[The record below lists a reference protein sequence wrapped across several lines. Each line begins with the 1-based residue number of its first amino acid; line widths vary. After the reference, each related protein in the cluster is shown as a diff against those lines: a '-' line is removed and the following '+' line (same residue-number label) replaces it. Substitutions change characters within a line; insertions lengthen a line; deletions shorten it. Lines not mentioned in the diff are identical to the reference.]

1 MLDEKNDALLLTP
14 HCMSLVLVVDD
25 IETEGNFYGFI
36 YLHSDNFRL
45 APEPQTGRGL
55 NRHELPGN
63 NLEDTQYG
71 MILLFQMM
79 CNREVVILHTV
90 FLNQRR
96 CLRVI

>member
-1 MLDEKNDALLLTP
+1 
-14 HCMSLVLVVDD
+14 
-25 IETEGNFYGFI
+25 
-36 YLHSDNFRL
+36 
-45 APEPQTGRGL
+45 
-55 NRHELPGN
+55 
-63 NLEDTQYG
+63 